1 MKLKLLISALLALL
15 VAGCT
20 HNINLPE
27 PAEEEGKMVTI
38 SATIPP
44 ETRVAYDDDTRTL
57 SWQDGDQLLL
67 VGYDGTT
74 YKGYKIFNYSGNG
87 NSFNGEEVPYATTYK
102 AYYPGN
108 VITVDLNGN
117 LKPLP
122 ANFWQQ
128 AQNGNNSTA
137 HLRNKI
143 LMYDETANPLNETFN
158 LALKSSIIKFNLQN
172 VPANVGTLVNLI
184 WIVENEPGVNKHLRL
199 DVTGVTFSTAQ
210 DNITAFL
217 AFDPAVTQVTANG
230 KVRISLIGE
239 QTYVWTS
246 GTLTEGKNY
255 SVGNRYTGSV
265 NSGWVRVVNPLSY
278 VAAYNV
284 NPNGTGFDNNLTACN
299 VSGHFTWNAART
311 INIAC
316 YYLPSNEEW
325 MSIVPKQGNHTYINF
340 DNWLPTPY
348 NDITENVVV
357 QGANITMTSDFLS
370 YSNLCY
376 ALRYQGTSM
385 VSAWKYEY
393 KNYNTNNCHMKITC
407 RSVAAS
413 TSIDDIANEAF
424 WSTGNGN
431 DVVRY
436 FPAGG
441 GLSNQYGYQMRGS
454 SGLFWSSTEAEN
466 NSDYALIMVFGP
478 FDALSNRAT
487 LKSAQYT
494 VRLFTN

>member
-325 MSIVPKQGNHTYINF
+325 MSIVPK
-340 DNWLPTPY
+340 
-348 NDITENVVV
+348 
-357 QGANITMTSDFLS
+357 
-370 YSNLCY
+370 
-376 ALRYQGTSM
+376 
-385 VSAWKYEY
+385 
-393 KNYNTNNCHMKITC
+393 
-407 RSVAAS
+407 
-413 TSIDDIANEAF
+413 
-424 WSTGNGN
+424 TGQPHL
-431 DVVRY
+431 Y
-436 FPAGG
+436 
-441 GLSNQYGYQMRGS
+441 
-454 SGLFWSSTEAEN
+454 
-466 NSDYALIMVFGP
+466 
-478 FDALSNRAT
+478 
-487 LKSAQYT
+487 
-494 VRLFTN
+494 